1 MAGDVV
7 SIFRSPGMRAPNPD
21 GEPLDQVLGAIL
33 YDDGSLGHWERARPT
48 LEWLER
54 EGKLGKWAAALVALM
69 RGIADTGSAPTFVR
83 VFEAIGPER
92 LDPIARWWLYYLL
105 DGAAFARD
113 FDRALVDVVRRNR
126 SEAAE

>member
-7 SIFRSPGMRAPNPD
+7 SIFRSPGMRAPDPNGD
-21 GEPLDQVLGAIL
+21 ALDQVLGAIL
-33 YDDGSLGHWERARPT
+33 YDDGTRGHWERARPT

-54 EGKLGKWAAALVALM
+54 EGKLGKWAAGLVALM
-69 RGIADTGSAPTFVR
+69 RQIAAEGRAPTLVG
-83 VFEAIGPER
+83 VLEAIGPER